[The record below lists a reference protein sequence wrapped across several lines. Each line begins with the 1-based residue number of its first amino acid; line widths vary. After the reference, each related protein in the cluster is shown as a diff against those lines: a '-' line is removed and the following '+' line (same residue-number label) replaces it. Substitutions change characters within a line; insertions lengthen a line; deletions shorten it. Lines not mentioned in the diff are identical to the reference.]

1 VIGNCRS
8 VVVALFSLAA
18 LLSTVPARV
27 LGQEPEPMPAAPETD
42 MAPRPELTLEQQR
55 KMLDIELRYI
65 RSNVELEA
73 DLAVKRLQL
82 RKLWLAE
89 KLDSKAILAKAK
101 EIDAVRAKLA
111 ENRLKQRLEMLE
123 LLPPEQRSHFGM
135 GMRKRPGPVCRALPR
150 MHRMGRGLPGQHLMP
165 MPGDYP
171 DGPMPIPY
179 QGSD

>member
-8 VVVALFSLAA
+8 VIVVLFSLAA
-18 LLSTVPARV
+18 LLGTVPARV
-27 LGQEPEPMPAAPETD
+27 LGQEPGPLPAAPETGL
-42 MAPRPELTLEQQR
+42 APRPELTMEQQR

-82 RKLWLAE
+82 RKLWLAD

-101 EIDAVRAKLA
+101 EIEEVRAKLA

-123 LLPPEQRSHFGM
+123 LLPPEQRSHWGM
-135 GMRKRPGPVCRALPR
+135 GMRKRPGPVRRFLPGMR
-150 MHRMGRGLPGQHLMP
+150 GMGQCLPGQHMMP
-165 MPGDYP
+165 MPGEFP
-171 DGPMPIPY
+171 EGPMPIPY
-179 QGSD
+179 QDSD